1 MRIPSSVGGRLQ
13 RHGWLYPAQ
22 SIARSALW
30 LFVVAWPS
38 RQVRRRWFAPAVAV
52 TVARQLLRDGIMDYD
67 IFASTVNEW
76 R

>member
-22 SIARSALW
+22 CIAWR
-30 LFVVAWPS
+30 S